1 MEAVDWYGLLADF
14 VLVVH
19 LGIVAFVIAGLALV
33 VAGSR
38 RGWSWTNAWAFR
50 LLHLAAIAVVVAQSW
65 VGATCPLTA
74 LESWLRAKAGARAYS
89 EGFIE
94 HWVQWLLFYD
104 APTWVFTV
112 AYTAFGLLVVAAW
125 WYFPPRR
132 TRGGGR

>member
-1 MEAVDWYGLLADF
+1 MEAVDWYGLLADV

-19 LGIVAFVIAGLALV
+19 LGIVVFVVAGLGLV
-33 VAGSR
+33 VVGSR
-38 RGWSWTNAWAFR
+38 RGWSWTSALPFR

-74 LESWLRAKAGARAYS
+74 LESWLRAKSGATAYT

-112 AYTAFGLLVVAAW
+112 AYTAFGWLVVAAW

-132 TRGGGR
+132 TRRGGR